1 MDFKKK
7 QKGELDLK
15 HFFIR
20 AGAIFIICLMAFI
33 IIADV
38 KIYQR
43 RKGLEVEVSKYEQ
56 QIAQLKERNT
66 KLEEEIG
73 NSDNPD
79 YIEKIAREEQDMQK
93 PGENVV
99 SFIMP
104 KTQEQETSAQNFWDT
119 KNWFSWISGW
129 FKKIF

>member
-15 HFFIR
+15 HFFLR

-38 KIYQR
+38 RIYQR
-43 RKGLEVEVSKYEQ
+43 RKGLEAEVSKYEQ
-56 QIAQLKERNT
+56 QIKQLKERNT

-104 KTQEQETSAQNFWDT
+104 EGQVKEEVKQNFWNT
-119 KNWFSWISGW
+119 NNWFGCISAW